1 MVDGVNAI
9 TKCPAAARAQTAEE
23 AKRKRVEEAPLYL
36 RGRVEGDLKLPKV
49 EVRSLRRRSKRLRSG
64 EAAAAAGGGGGE
76 DEAERK
82 EEELRAVVGHVARE
96 MKGELVVDVMEYLGE
111 LVRAYT
117 GCYI

>member
-23 AKRKRVEEAPLYL
+23 AKRKRVEEAPLFL

-64 EAAAAAGGGGGE
+64 EAAGVGGGGGE
-76 DEAERK
+76 DEGERK

-111 LVRAYT
+111 LVR
-117 GCYI
+117 

>member
-1 MVDGVNAI
+1 MRARRMVDGVNAI

-64 EAAAAAGGGGGE
+64 EAAAGGGGGGE
-76 DEAERK
+76 DEGERK

-96 MKGELVVDVMEYLGE
+96 MMGELVVDVIEYLGE
-111 LVRAYT
+111 LVR
-117 GCYI
+117 